1 MLCLSVNLFSQDVD
15 SLALPEKA
23 QLGFIDK
30 HTDWVMDVPQA
41 ALPPLHYFKDHQAPS
56 LWGHVAQDPIQGLRL
71 SSFGSINAWDVM
83 RPSVHGVPVE
93 DATLRTSEC

>member
-1 MLCLSVNLFSQDVD
+1 MPLKLFVFMLCLSVNLFSQDVD

-41 ALPPLHYFKDHQAPS
+41 ALPPLHYFKDHQGAVS
-56 LWGHVAQDPIQGLRL
+56 L
-71 SSFGSINAWDVM
+71 GSCGARSYSGDF
-83 RPSVHGVPVE
+83 
-93 DATLRTSEC
+93 A